1 MSMKFIAAIL
11 LTAFL
16 GFVIG
21 LYTQLPWWG
30 FAITS
35 LLVGIA
41 IRLKPWQSFLASFTG
56 MLLLWVVLAL
66 LKDIPNDHLLSTK
79 VAQILPLKGSY
90 LLLILLTGIIG
101 GLVGGLSAL
110 TGSFALHSF
119 TPKMEEL
126 AD

>member
-1 MSMKFIAAIL
+1 MNMKLIAAIL

-35 LLVGIA
+35 LLVGLA
-41 IRLKPWQSFLASFTG
+41 IRQKPWQSFLAAFTG
-56 MLLLWVVLAL
+56 MFLLWVILAF
-66 LKDIPNDHLLSTK
+66 LKDVPNDHLLSTK

-90 LLLILLTGIIG
+90 ILLILITGIIG

-110 TGSFALHSF
+110 IGSYALRSF
-119 TPKMEEL
+119 KSQNVEL